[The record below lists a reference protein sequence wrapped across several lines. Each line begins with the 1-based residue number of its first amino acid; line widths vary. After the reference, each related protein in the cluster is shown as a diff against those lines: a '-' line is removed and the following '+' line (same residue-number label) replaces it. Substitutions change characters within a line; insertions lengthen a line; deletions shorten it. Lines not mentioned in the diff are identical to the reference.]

1 MKQLSLGFSPC
12 PNDTFIFDA
21 LIHDKIEHSYNFDV
35 RLADVE
41 ELNNLAFKSTLDITK
56 LSFHAWAYMMD
67 EYQMLPSGAALG
79 FGVGPL
85 LISKSQ
91 LSVKELEQGKIAI
104 PGKWTTANFLMTH
117 RYPNCNNKIEYLFS
131 DIEEAVLNGD
141 CIAGVIIHENRFTY
155 HERGLNLIQDLGQAW
170 EERTNMAIPLGGIAI
185 KRSLPEDLKNEIGQL
200 IRLSIQHA
208 SQNPESAAEYIQEH
222 AQEMEAEIIQK
233 HIDLYVNTYSLDL
246 ASEGRKAI
254 AKMLQSLID
263 QDLIKNIPPQAV
275 LSYL

>member
-21 LIHDKIEHSYNFDV
+21 LIHHKLEHGYEFDV
-35 RLADVE
+35 QLADVE

-85 LISKSQ
+85 LISKRP
-91 LSVKELEQGKIAI
+91 LSTDELENGKIAI
-104 PGKWTTANFLMTH
+104 PGKWTTANFLMH
-117 RYPNCNNKIEYLFS
+117 NAYPTCLNKQEYLFS
-131 DIEEAVLNGD
+131 DIEQAVLDED

-155 HERGLNLIQDLGQAW
+155 HERGLRLIRDLGQAW
-170 EERTNMAIPLGGIAI
+170 EDQTGMAIPLGGIAI
-185 KRSLPEDLKNEIGQL
+185 KRSLPETLKSEIGQL
-200 IRLSIQHA
+200 IRQSIKH
-208 SQNPESAAEYIQEH
+208 SSDHPGSAADYIKEH
-222 AQEMEAEIIQK
+222 AQEMSPAVIQK

-246 ASEGRKAI
+246 ADKGRLAI
-254 AKMLQSLID
+254 ETMLQSLLSKN
-263 QDLIKNIPPQAV
+263 LISQIPPHSV
-275 LSYL
+275 LR